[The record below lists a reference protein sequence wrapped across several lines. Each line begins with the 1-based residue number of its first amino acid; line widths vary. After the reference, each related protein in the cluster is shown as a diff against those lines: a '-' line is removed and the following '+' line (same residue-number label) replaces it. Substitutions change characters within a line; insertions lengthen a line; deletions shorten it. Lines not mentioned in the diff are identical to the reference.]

1 MKQIFHKRLT
11 PSVVRCELSDSDITD
26 IYYQLPWI
34 ISHPFGE
41 YKGIHEMLRFLLWK
55 IKLPLPDPWVQNSSP
70 DHTIREVI
78 NMDKDKQEKL
88 EQKKSNEIFNSITEK
103 VKPENQNQTHNSRRE
118 GMGPNTK
125 RKPM

>member
-1 MKQIFHKRLT
+1 
-11 PSVVRCELSDSDITD
+11 
-26 IYYQLPWI
+26 
-34 ISHPFGE
+34 
-41 YKGIHEMLRFLLWK
+41 MLRFLLWK

-88 EQKKSNEIFNSITEK
+88 AQKKSNEIFNSITEK